1 MVDLKKPEDDGLT
14 HIQRLSPDQFDVVLG
29 SHPSKGKVVR
39 PTGSGAYGGKL
50 FLLAVLGIGGYFL
63 ATQLH
68 ASKPAVSPVAVQ
80 PVAVDIDEPVADAAA
95 PVLKHK
101 AVAAPEPVLS
111 VADEQPPAPAPQR
124 VAQAAPAQGMVS
136 AAYMADFKHD
146 LQHSGIAQKS
156 VRVEIATATIREWDG
171 RNRYRAQWRIYNNHI
186 EGNSVCFNFPG
197 ESVEHRECRKAAQ
210 VFFKEECRE
219 WTKRS
224 DNDRE
229 EQSKMTQTRYCE
241 AAGSFNPAG

>member
-29 SHPSKGKVVR
+29 SHPSKDKVAR
-39 PTGSGAYGGKL
+39 PTGSGGYGGKL
-50 FLLAVLGIGGYFL
+50 LLLAVLGIGGYFL
-63 ATQLH
+63 AGQLH
-68 ASKPAVSPVAVQ
+68 ASKPPVSPIVQQ
-80 PVAVDIDEPVADAAA
+80 PVAVDVDEPVAETV
-95 PVLKHK
+95 PVVKTK

-111 VADEQPPAPAPQR
+111 IVDEPPPALQR
-124 VAQAAPAQGMVS
+124 AVQAAPAQGMVS

-146 LQHSGIAQKS
+146 LQHSGSVQRS
-156 VRVEIATATIREWDG
+156 VRTEITTATIREWDG
-171 RNRYRAQWRIYNNHI
+171 RNRYRAQWRSYNNHI

-197 ESVEHRECRKAAQ
+197 ESIEHRECRKAAQ

>member
-29 SHPSKGKVVR
+29 SHPSKSKVVH
-39 PTGSGAYGGKL
+39 PPASGSYGGKIL
-50 FLLAVLGIGGYFL
+50 FLAVLGIGGYFL

-80 PVAVDIDEPVADAAA
+80 PAAVEADEPVAESTA
-95 PVLKHK
+95 PLLKHK
-101 AVAAPEPVLS
+101 SVAAPEPVLS
-111 VADEQPPAPAPQR
+111 VADGEPAPLPTQH
-124 VAQAAPAQGMVS
+124 VAQTAPAQGMVS

-146 LQHSGIAQKS
+146 LQHSSTAQKS
-156 VRVEIATATIREWDG
+156 VRVDIATATIREWDG

-224 DNDRE
+224 DSDRE
-229 EQSKMTQTRYCE
+229 EKSKMTQTRYCE

>member
-29 SHPSKGKVVR
+29 SHPSKGKVVH
-39 PTGSGAYGGKL
+39 PAGSGSYGGKL
-50 FLLAVLGIGGYFL
+50 LLLAVLGIGGYFL

-68 ASKPAVSPVAVQ
+68 ASKPSVSPVAVQ
-80 PVAVDIDEPVADAAA
+80 PVAVEMDEPVAEAAA

-124 VAQAAPAQGMVS
+124 VAPSAPAQGMVS

-156 VRVEIATATIREWDG
+156 VRVDIATATIREWDG